1 MMPSSI
7 YSTAL
12 TKLLA
17 CVLTSHQDTG
27 QEDIK
32 LTTECMSAKM
42 DLNVTTRHILHEH
55 LFNFN

>member
-1 MMPSSI
+1 MPRSI
-7 YSTAL
+7 CSTVL

-32 LTTECMSAKM
+32 LTTECMNAKM
-42 DLNVTTRHILHEH
+42 ALNVTTRHILHQH
-55 LFNFN
+55 LFYSN